1 VGSNPRLATF
11 LPGTQFAL
19 DTQPGTTSAR
29 KPRFRL
35 VIIMSGSGR
44 RTNGF
49 ASTSL
54 CSAMKRQERNLRVPA
69 CNERNGEGFRV
80 PEAYESLP
88 CRNPRSATVTY
99 DSAVHWRLAFDL
111 GLDLAFAMV
120 LNRRASQELQHGKQG
135 RCRFLR
141 QIRETA
147 GSLPAVR
154 PQHHHIGM
162 AGKRTGGR
170 A

>member
-19 DTQPGTTSAR
+19 DIQPGTTSAR

-88 CRNPRSATVTY
+88 CRNPRSASSRYGDLTISGWALVGLLAAWQPM
-99 DSAVHWRLAFDL
+99 DNSAGCSFRAQAFSLRPGLA
-111 GLDLAFAMV
+111 AICV
-120 LNRRASQELQHGKQG
+120 LSASW
-135 RCRFLR
+135 
-141 QIRETA
+141 
-147 GSLPAVR
+147 AV
-154 PQHHHIGM
+154 
-162 AGKRTGGR
+162 
-170 A
+170 